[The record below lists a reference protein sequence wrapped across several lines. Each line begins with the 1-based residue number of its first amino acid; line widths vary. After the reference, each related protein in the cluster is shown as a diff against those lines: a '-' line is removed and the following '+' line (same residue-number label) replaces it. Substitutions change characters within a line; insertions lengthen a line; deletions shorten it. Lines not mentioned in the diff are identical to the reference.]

1 LERKLK
7 LVRQHSKQYGLNRCL
22 RALGVSKSSWHR
34 SQRRPNVS
42 REDVELKGKVLRVV
56 EDHPAY
62 GYRRIKVELEARHG
76 IKVNHKRLRRLLSE
90 WDLALRRQVARPR
103 PSGVRRIL
111 KEAEG
116 KLNLIRGWDPGPFQV
131 LCTDFTEVRY
141 AGGTRKAY
149 LMAMIAPGSG
159 WVAGW
164 AVGKSANRELA
175 LRCWEAAKE
184 SLAKVGQ
191 DPRGLIVHHD
201 QDTVYTSYLWLSQLL
216 IGDGVVVSY
225 CEQGAKDNPWMKSF
239 WGHFKV
245 ENSSLF
251 LEAATLEELEWVI
264 GNQVKYYNHER
275 RHSRLDHRS
284 PMEYLINKGFI
295 PETLAENRVKS
306 GSAPGAQVQ
315 IKGDE
320 FRRYD
325 R

>member
-1 LERKLK
+1 LEEKLE
-7 LVRQHSKQYGLNRCL
+7 LVEKHRGEEGLSRCL
-22 RALGVSKSSWHR
+22 VALSVSKSTWHR
-34 SQRRPNVS
+34 HQRRPKVS
-42 REDVELKGKVLRVV
+42 REDEELKGQILKVV
-56 EDHPAY
+56 EEHPAY

-90 WDLALRRQVARPR
+90 WDLALRRKVARPR

-111 KEAEG
+111 KEAKG
-116 KLNLIRGWDPGPFQV
+116 KLNLIRGWEPRPFQV
-131 LCTDFTEVRY
+131 LCTDFTEIKY
-141 AGGTRKAY
+141 AGGTKKAH
-149 LMAMIAPGSG
+149 LMAMIDPGSG

-164 AVGKSANRELA
+164 AVGKSANRGLA

-201 QDTVYTSYLWLSQLL
+201 QDTVYTSYRWLRKLL

-225 CEQGAKDNPWMKSF
+225 CERGAKDNPWMESF

-264 GNQVKYYNHER
+264 ENQVNYYNHER
-275 RHSRLDHRS
+275 RHSRLDYRS
-284 PMEYLINKGFI
+284 PMEYLVNDLYLK
-295 PETLAENRVKS
+295 R
-306 GSAPGAQVQ
+306 
-315 IKGDE
+315 
-320 FRRYD
+320 
-325 R
+325 